1 MDCGCD
7 IMYFHAY
14 SNLILLLFFLLNEC
28 KNKKHK
34 FCMHYTPLDLNLKK
48 SKREG
53 KYGMALIRSEF
64 DIPSASYS

>member
-1 MDCGCD
+1 MRHNVFSCL
-7 IMYFHAY
+7 FESHSAV
-14 SNLILLLFFLLNEC
+14 FFLLNEC